1 MFNNLVSVSTI
12 SNVLSLI
19 NSLFCVF
26 SVYKYHQ
33 TNNNKWLRYSSYMFL
48 IYLLID
54 FSFDCYI
61 GIIERSQYILHH
73 LISIIFIIW
82 GVTFNFVDDN
92 LLQTFL
98 KMESSTLLLSTNI
111 LIKNYL
117 DFTSKNEPTFLT
129 SVLNKISIINYI
141 CFLPLFIYV
150 RFYQFF
156 KNVVFNLDVYV
167 RLLSPTTNN
176 LFYINRIIFLFL
188 IGFIIIN
195 LYWLVLI
202 FKNTFKKIKG
212 FINPNK
218 KNNSEHVT
226 TETSVDE
233 KPITTSKEVEIE
245 TPITINK
252 EVEVEKPNISETNL
266 NNESVTTNEQLDKS
280 NLNKE

>member
-1 MFNNLVSVSTI
+1 
-12 SNVLSLI
+12 
-19 NSLFCVF
+19 
-26 SVYKYHQ
+26 
-33 TNNNKWLRYSSYMFL
+33 
-48 IYLLID
+48 
-54 FSFDCYI
+54 
-61 GIIERSQYILHH
+61 
-73 LISIIFIIW
+73 
-82 GVTFNFVDDN
+82 
-92 LLQTFL
+92 
-98 KMESSTLLLSTNI
+98 
-111 LIKNYL
+111 
-117 DFTSKNEPTFLT
+117 LT

-156 KNVVFNLDVYV
+156 KNVIFNLDVYV

-218 KNNSEHVT
+218 KNKSDVNT
-226 TETSVDE
+226 KETSVVE
-233 KPITTSKEVEIE
+233 TPIAISKEVEAEVE
-245 TPITINK
+245 TPI
-252 EVEVEKPNISETNL
+252 VSETNL
-266 NNESVTTNEQLDKS
+266 SETNLSETNKSEEIVTINEQLDKS

>member
-1 MFNNLVSVSTI
+1 
-12 SNVLSLI
+12 
-19 NSLFCVF
+19 
-26 SVYKYHQ
+26 
-33 TNNNKWLRYSSYMFL
+33 
-48 IYLLID
+48 
-54 FSFDCYI
+54 
-61 GIIERSQYILHH
+61 
-73 LISIIFIIW
+73 
-82 GVTFNFVDDN
+82 
-92 LLQTFL
+92 
-98 KMESSTLLLSTNI
+98 MESSTLLLSTNI

-129 SVLNKISIINYI
+129 SVLNKISMINYI

-176 LFYINRIIFLFL
+176 LFYINRIVFLFL

-202 FKNTFKKIKG
+202 FKNTSKKIKG

-218 KNNSEHVT
+218 KNKSDIDT

-233 KPITTSKEVEIE
+233 KPIAIGKEID
-245 TPITINK
+245 
-252 EVEVEKPNISETNL
+252 EVEVETPIASETNKSETNKSEEL
-266 NNESVTTNEQLDKS
+266 VTINEQLDKS
-280 NLNKE
+280 NINKE

>member
-1 MFNNLVSVSTI
+1 
-12 SNVLSLI
+12 
-19 NSLFCVF
+19 
-26 SVYKYHQ
+26 
-33 TNNNKWLRYSSYMFL
+33 
-48 IYLLID
+48 
-54 FSFDCYI
+54 
-61 GIIERSQYILHH
+61 
-73 LISIIFIIW
+73 
-82 GVTFNFVDDN
+82 
-92 LLQTFL
+92 
-98 KMESSTLLLSTNI
+98 MESSTLLLSTNI

-156 KNVVFNLDVYV
+156 KNVIFNLDVYV

-218 KNNSEHVT
+218 KNKSDVNT
-226 TETSVDE
+226 KETSVVE
-233 KPITTSKEVEIE
+233 TPIAISKEVEAEVE
-245 TPITINK
+245 TPI
-252 EVEVEKPNISETNL
+252 VSETNL
-266 NNESVTTNEQLDKS
+266 SETNLSETNKSEEIVTINEQLDKS

>member
-12 SNVLSLI
+12 SNLLSLI
-19 NSLFCVF
+19 NSLICVF

-33 TNNNKWLRYSSYMFL
+33 TNNNKWLRYSSYAFL
-48 IYLLID
+48 TYLLID
-54 FSFDCYI
+54 FSLDCYI

-82 GVTFNFVDDN
+82 GVIFNFVDDN
-92 LLQTFL
+92 LLQSFL
-98 KMESSTLLLSTNI
+98 IMESSTILLSSNI

-129 SVLNKISIINYI
+129 STLNKISMTNYI

-156 KNVVFNLDVYV
+156 KNVIFNLDVYV
-167 RLLSPTTNN
+167 RLLSPTTNI

-202 FKNTFKKIKG
+202 FKHTFKKIKG

-218 KNNSEHVT
+218 KNKSENVAISEQT
-226 TETSVDE
+226 D
-233 KPITTSKEVEIE
+233 
-245 TPITINK
+245 
-252 EVEVEKPNISETNL
+252 KPNVSENAAISEQTDKPNVSE
-266 NNESVTTNEQLDKS
+266 NVVISEQTDKPVTSENVTSENVVISEQTDKM
-280 NLNKE
+280 